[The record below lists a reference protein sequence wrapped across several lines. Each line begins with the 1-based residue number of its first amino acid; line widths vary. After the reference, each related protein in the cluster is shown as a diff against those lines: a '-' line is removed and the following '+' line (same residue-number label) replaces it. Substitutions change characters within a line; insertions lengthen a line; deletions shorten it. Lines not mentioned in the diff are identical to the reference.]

1 MPTDPGN
8 TLATARSFPIG
19 AIARTVKDGL
29 SATDQLD
36 IWKLKLRPS
45 NFSLSLQ
52 GIAKGANA
60 DAYLLNS
67 RGQVIDSSRRSG
79 NKDEQLN
86 TLLTADTYYV
96 AVLLNAQSADTQYR
110 LTLAAPAPTDF
121 LGNSFETASS
131 LDLSSPKFSFNEFV
145 GNTDPNDFIRFRLPE
160 PGQLTLN
167 LKKLSTDINLKL
179 YDSKRNLIGNSSRKG
194 VTNEKITRRLI
205 DYGSTYYI
213 QVAHTPNRNGFYNFS
228 YKFKPDTPV
237 TTASGLKYVDLVT
250 GTGSTPT
257 IGQTVTVQY
266 TGTLE
271 DGTKFDSSRDRN
283 LPFSFK
289 FGTGA
294 VIPGF
299 DEGVSTLSV
308 GGRRQLIIPA
318 DLAYGTTGSGRIPPN
333 STIIFDIELLSIS

>member
-8 TLATARSFPIG
+8 TLDTARSFRIG
-19 AIARTVKDGL
+19 AIDRTVKDSL
-29 SATDQLD
+29 SSTDRLD
-36 IWKLKLRPS
+36 IWKFKLRPS
-45 NFSLSLQ
+45 NFSLSLH

-67 RGQVIDSSRRSG
+67 KGQVVDSSKRSG
-79 NKDEQLN
+79 NKDEKLN
-86 TLLTADTYYV
+86 TLLPADTYYV
-96 AVLLNAQSADTQYR
+96 AVLLNAQSADTKYR
-110 LTLAAPAPTDF
+110 LTLSAPAPTDF
-121 LGNSFETASS
+121 LGNSFETASA
-131 LDLSSPKFSFNEFV
+131 LDLRSKSSFSEFV

-167 LKKLSTDINLKL
+167 LKNLSADVNLKL
-179 YDSKRNLIGNSSRKG
+179 YDSDRNLIGNSSRKG
-194 VTNEKITRRLI
+194 IADEKITRRLI

-213 QVAHTPNRNGFYNFS
+213 QIAQTPKRNGFYNFS
-228 YKFKPDTPV
+228 YTFKPDPPV

-257 IGQTVTVQY
+257 FGQTVTVQY

-308 GGRRQLIIPA
+308 GGRRELIIPA
-318 DLAYGTTGSGRIPPN
+318 DLAYGATGSGRIPPN
-333 STIIFDIELLSIS
+333 ATIIFDIELLSIS